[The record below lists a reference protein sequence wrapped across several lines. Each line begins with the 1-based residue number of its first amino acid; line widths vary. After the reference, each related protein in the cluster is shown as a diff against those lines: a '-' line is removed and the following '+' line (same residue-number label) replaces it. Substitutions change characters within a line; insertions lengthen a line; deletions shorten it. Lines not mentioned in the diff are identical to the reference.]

1 MWGYRM
7 EKHISVLLD
16 EAINYLDI
24 KDGGIYVDMTLGYG
38 GHSKEILKRNKKG
51 FLFAFDKDIDACNSS
66 KELLDTF
73 GDNYKIFNNSFTLIK
88 ECLNNEGVFKVD
100 GILYDLGVSSV
111 ELDQKDRGFSYM
123 HDARLDMR
131 MKQDASVS
139 AYEVVNNYSEK
150 DLVRIFREYGE
161 EKHALKIASR
171 IVESRLIKPIETT
184 LELVDIIDKC
194 IPYREKRNSHPAKK
208 VFQAIRIE
216 VNNELEEFEKALRDS
231 LDLLNVGGVIAVI
244 TFHSLEDR
252 ICKKIFKEVSEVDS
266 VVKGLPNVNPDLL
279 PDFELVTRK
288 PILPS
293 DREMEYNSRS
303 RSAKLRVIKRIK

>member
-1 MWGYRM
+1 M
-7 EKHISVLLD
+7 EKHISVLLE

-24 KDGGIYVDMTLGYG
+24 KDGAIYVDMTLGYG

-51 FLFAFDKDIDACNSS
+51 FLFAFDKDIDACQNS
-66 KELLDTF
+66 KKLLDDY
-73 GDNYKIFNNSFTLIK
+73 GKNYKIFNSSFVNLK
-88 ECLNNEGVFKVD
+88 DCLASENVFKVD

-131 MKQDASVS
+131 MKQDANIS
-139 AYEVVNNYSEK
+139 AYDVVNKYSEK

-171 IVESRLIKPIETT
+171 ISEARLVKPIETT

-216 VNNELEEFEKALRDS
+216 VNNELDEFEKALRDS
-231 LDLLNVGGVIAVI
+231 LDILNVGGIIAVI

-252 ICKKIFKEVSEVDS
+252 ICKKIFKEVTEVDQM
-266 VVKGLPNVNPDLL
+266 VKGLPNVSPDLL
-279 PDFELVTRK
+279 PNFELVTRK

-293 DREMEYNSRS
+293 DREIKYNSRS
-303 RSAKLRVIKRIK
+303 KSAKLRVIKRIK